1 MCLNFPAETIHRR
14 VVFAETVPKKLGC
27 VVESMA
33 QYFVATQLLINK
45 PLVCNNERSGHKG
58 VDLYKTKQP
67 EVGRVDVDEGEVRK
81 YGFISTST
89 KRSRSSRKLVRVD
102 VDEVRKYIFLTFLL
116 VHLNKIVPPLRLQP
130 STRHE
135 MMQVNRVGG
144 GGVAAPPPP
153 PPPPLLRW
161 SCLLLSSLFS
171 SCCCSM
177 TCSN

>member
-1 MCLNFPAETIHRR
+1 MWIYTKRSSR
-14 VVFAETVPKKLGC
+14 KLGGLMWTKAKY
-27 VVESMA
+27 ESMDLFL
-33 QYFVATQLLINK
+33 YF
-45 PLVCNNERSGHKG
+45 
-58 VDLYKTKQP
+58 YKTKQ
-67 EVGRVDVDEGEVRK
+67 
-81 YGFISTST
+81 
-89 KRSRSSRKLVRVD
+89 RSSRKLVRVD